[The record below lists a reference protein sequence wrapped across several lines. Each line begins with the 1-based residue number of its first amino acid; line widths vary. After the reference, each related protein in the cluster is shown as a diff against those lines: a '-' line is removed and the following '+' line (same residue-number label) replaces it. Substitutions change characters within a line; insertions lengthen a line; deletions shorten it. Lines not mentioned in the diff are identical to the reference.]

1 MTPHEVQFPP
11 PPDNG
16 RWAVATAVLG
26 IVAIIV
32 VGTLL
37 LAVA

>member
-16 RWAVATAVLG
+16 WGIGPFVLAVVAVAF
-26 IVAIIV
+26 
-32 VGTLL
+32 VGALL
-37 LAVA
+37 LTGV